1 MLFWIREVGGW
12 LLVIVAV
19 AMIALGVRMI
29 QNVQIVEA
37 SALMFAALGVM
48 RMGVLLV
55 RVSTAARICLNDQ
68 NLNTGESANS
78 NARTATARD

>member
-1 MLFWIREVGGW
+1 MLFWIREIGGW
-12 LLVIVAV
+12 LLVIFAV

-68 NLNTGESANS
+68 NLNAGESANS
-78 NARTATARD
+78 ATRTATARD